1 MVKFTHILYPTDLS
15 SAAAPG
21 LAYATSIARWY
32 KARLTVLHVVPT
44 FDAVQLPP
52 EAIGELAHVVYPPTR
67 ESVTADVRRV
77 HGLDDVEGV
86 DAQVVVEE
94 GDPGPT
100 ILDQALSRGTNLIVM
115 GTHGR
120 RGFDRFLHGSV
131 AERVLQRAHCPV
143 LTIPPHAAPAP
154 DEAIFTRILC
164 PIDFSPS
171 SQQAYGFALD
181 LASQS
186 NGAVTAL
193 HVIEWLADQ
202 DPTPYGGFNI
212 VDFQQHLVTDAE
224 ARLRTF
230 AEAEPHPWCEV
241 TPVVASGRS
250 HREILA
256 LAEAQS
262 TDLIVMGAQGRGG
275 IGLSLF
281 GSTTQQVVRAAECP
295 VLVVRMLQ

>member
-32 KARLTVLHVVPT
+32 NARLTVLHVVPT

-52 EAIGELAHVVYPPTR
+52 DAIGELAHVVYPPTK
-67 ESVTADVRRV
+67 ESVTSDVRRV
-77 HGLDDVEGV
+77 LGLDRIEGV
-86 DAQVVVEE
+86 DMQVAIEE
-94 GDPGPT
+94 GDAWPT
-100 ILDQALSRGTNLIVM
+100 ILDRALSLGTNLIVM

-154 DEAIFTRILC
+154 DDAIFSRILC

-186 NGAVTAL
+186 NGSVTAL

-212 VDFQQHLVTDAE
+212 VDFQQHLATDAE

-230 AEAEPHPWCEV
+230 AESVPHPWCEV
-241 TPVVASGRS
+241 TPVVATGRS

-256 LAEAQS
+256 TAGSQS

-275 IGLSLF
+275 IGLKMF

-295 VLVVRMLQ
+295 VLVVRMVE